1 MAQRL
6 APRLCPSCKR
16 EVGLTEDFLTSHGLP
31 LSLAGQAAYEAE
43 GCEACRHRGFSGR
56 TGVFEMIAI
65 GDSERRILHH
75 DFSQEKLQQAMR
87 QAGQKTM
94 GESALLLMEEGEIS
108 PESAAVILVGE
119 A

>member
-6 APRLCPSCKR
+6 VPRLCPSCKR
-16 EVGLTEDFLTSHGLP
+16 EVVLTEDLLTAHALP
-31 LSLAGQAAYEAE
+31 RSLAGRAAYERA

-56 TGVFEMIAI
+56 TGGFEMIAI

-87 QAGQKTM
+87 KAGQTTT
-94 GESALLLMEEGEIS
+94 GESALLLMEAGEIS
-108 PESAAVILVGE
+108 PESAAVILAGE